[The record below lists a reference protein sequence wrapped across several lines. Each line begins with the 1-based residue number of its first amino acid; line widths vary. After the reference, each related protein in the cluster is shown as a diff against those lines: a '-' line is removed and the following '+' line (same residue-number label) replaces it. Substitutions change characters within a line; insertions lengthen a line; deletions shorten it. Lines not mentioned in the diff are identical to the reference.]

1 MYGPILE
8 GKLVRLRPPQPAD
21 AAVMITW
28 FDDLEVTRFL
38 KLQNPPSLDAEKEW
52 LDRMARDPDSVFWVV
67 EHVGRVVGGTSIV
80 RIDWKHG
87 FGTTGTVLGDK
98 SVWGKGLGREL
109 MQLRA
114 DYAFTQTPLR
124 KRKSKVAL
132 LTDYR
137 GLTVTQ
143 LQELRGKLRTGDVE
157 YRVVK
162 NTLARRAADAAGVAD
177 LKAEL
182 EGPVAIAFGYDDL
195 SLPSKLINEFV
206 RTTRLKLDVKG
217 GLVEGR
223 VFSPDQVKQLADLP
237 SRDSLLAQLLGT
249 LQSPVAQLVGIMQTP
264 VQQLLGVL
272 DAYKS
277 KLEAA

>member
-1 MYGPILE
+1 MPKARKE
-8 GKLVRLRPPQPAD
+8 QKAEQV
-21 AAVMITW
+21 
-28 FDDLEVTRFL
+28 EVLT
-38 KLQNPPSLDAEKEW
+38 EK
-52 LDRMARDPDSVFWVV
+52 
-67 EHVGRVVGGTSIV
+67 
-80 RIDWKHG
+80 
-87 FGTTGTVLGDK
+87 
-98 SVWGKGLGREL
+98 
-109 MQLRA
+109 
-114 DYAFTQTPLR
+114 LR
-124 KRKSKVAL
+124 KAKVAL

-143 LQELRGKLRTGDVE
+143 LQDLRGKLRTGDVE

-162 NTLARRAADAAGVAD
+162 NTLARRAAEAAGVPA
-177 LKAEL
+177 LQSEL

-206 RTTRLKLDVKG
+206 RSTRLKLDVKG

-237 SRDSLLAQLLGT
+237 SRETLLAQLLGT

>member
-1 MYGPILE
+1 MSGGEDFLLPKARKEQKAEQVELLTE
-8 GKLVRLRPPQPAD
+8 KLCKA
-21 AAVMITW
+21 
-28 FDDLEVTRFL
+28 
-38 KLQNPPSLDAEKEW
+38 
-52 LDRMARDPDSVFWVV
+52 
-67 EHVGRVVGGTSIV
+67 
-80 RIDWKHG
+80 
-87 FGTTGTVLGDK
+87 
-98 SVWGKGLGREL
+98 
-109 MQLRA
+109 
-114 DYAFTQTPLR
+114 
-124 KRKSKVAL
+124 KVAL

-237 SRDSLLAQLLGT
+237 SRDTLLAQLLGT

>member
-1 MYGPILE
+1 VKDASIL
-8 GKLVRLRPPQPAD
+8 PALSLSGGED
-21 AAVMITW
+21 FSLPKARKEQKAEQV
-28 FDDLEVTRFL
+28 EVLT
-38 KLQNPPSLDAEKEW
+38 EK
-52 LDRMARDPDSVFWVV
+52 
-67 EHVGRVVGGTSIV
+67 
-80 RIDWKHG
+80 
-87 FGTTGTVLGDK
+87 
-98 SVWGKGLGREL
+98 
-109 MQLRA
+109 
-114 DYAFTQTPLR
+114 LR
-124 KRKSKVAL
+124 KAKVAL

-162 NTLARRAADAAGVAD
+162 NTLARRAAEAAGVPA
-177 LKAEL
+177 LQSEL

-195 SLPSKLINEFV
+195 SVPSKLINEFV

-237 SRDSLLAQLLGT
+237 SRETLIAQLMGT
-249 LQSPVAQLVGIMQTP
+249 LQSPVSQLVGIMQTP
-264 VQQLLGVL
+264 VQQLIGVL
-272 DAYKS
+272 NAYKT